1 MNAFAGLEQKWD
13 GSSGGLI
20 LLWLVGGSVRLEVV
34 VRFAIGVSIDE
45 VTIFITLSS
54 PNLHVRRFGRMES
67 QINP

>member
-1 MNAFAGLEQKWD
+1 MG
-13 GSSGGLI
+13 
-20 LLWLVGGSVRLEVV
+20 WLVGGADFAVVGRGSVRLEVV